1 MHTRFI
7 SRMKRPETLNTNSS
21 SGSIDMQK
29 YGSAKAI
36 SSDMLFGQE
45 QNVRFFDIL

>member
-1 MHTRFI
+1 
-7 SRMKRPETLNTNSS
+7 MKRPETLNTNSS

-36 SSDMLFGQE
+36 SSDMLFGHE
-45 QNVRFFDIL
+45 QNVRCFDTL